1 VLAVAYRCRKNDK
14 NIFPHNAKEMTYS
27 VNHCNT
33 TTEAK
38 VEPWEAEEQKNE
50 ARIADLMRVLY
61 QLSNVETGDWQ
72 ADKAVWSAVKR
83 ELKAVNR
90 NYADI
95 VIAKAHLETK

>member
-1 VLAVAYRCRKNDK
+1 
-14 NIFPHNAKEMTYS
+14 M
-27 VNHCNT
+27 
-33 TTEAK
+33 
-38 VEPWEAEEQKNE
+38 EPWEAEEQKNE

-72 ADKAVWSAVKR
+72 SDKAVWSAVKR

-95 VIAKAHLETK
+95 VIAKAQLETK